1 MLLGATSAWII
12 LPDLSRVHLC
22 LHQQSLWAQIL
33 KLLVSPSECT
43 SSRVSSHPL
52 AVDFSRLTVSAA
64 GRRRLGEKTWSW
76 NEADS
81 QSIECSKNPTT
92 CSILSGGRSARNYLF
107 LSPLPS
113 HTHTQRLH
121 SANGECERLF
131 IKLLFIAQRA
141 EQQLGVTF
149 RSIRGEMQRAKIM
162 ALLTEKSCRPLCR
175 IVLRR
180 INLSAIEGE
189 LHRKR
194 RKGEHWMKKEKQKDR
209 KNRLDDKCC
218 SASGE
223 ERTETLMFFCSC
235 LLEVQW

>member
-1 MLLGATSAWII
+1 MRLIHKVLNAVKIQQ
-12 LPDLSRVHLC
+12 PVVFC
-22 LHQQSLWAQIL
+22 LEGDQRGI
-33 KLLVSPSECT
+33 
-43 SSRVSSHPL
+43 
-52 AVDFSRLTVSAA
+52 
-64 GRRRLGEKTWSW
+64 
-76 NEADS
+76 
-81 QSIECSKNPTT
+81 T
-92 CSILSGGRSARNYLF
+92 CFFLLF
-107 LSPLPS
+107 L

-180 INLSAIEGE
+180 INLSAIEGV